1 MVNEETVTTLTDF
14 NYLKTQIAKVSPST
28 TQIKNY
34 TPSNSPAACPTEYVN
49 WTAAATPLPPSPNKQ
64 LCSCMYSGLSCA
76 VTDGVSD
83 SKLQSLFNTVCGLDK
98 NACAGI
104 NLDSKTGQYGAYSM
118 CEAKEKLG
126 FAFDQYYKSQG
137 KASTACDFNG
147 AANTQQPA
155 DESSQCKALLNQAGP
170 AGTGTV
176 TSAPTSTGAATGSS
190 SGKSGASRLRSDVA
204 TFLTFSLSLGALLG
218 VAILCF

>member
-1 MVNEETVTTLTDF
+1 MGNDETVTTLTAFD
-14 NYLKTQIAKVSPST
+14 YLKTQIAKVSPST
-28 TQIKNY
+28 TQINNY

-49 WTAAATPLPPSPNKQ
+49 WTAAATPLPPSPNEQ

-76 VTDGVSD
+76 VADGVSD
-83 SKLQSLFNTVCGLDK
+83 SKLKSLFSTVCGLDK

-104 NLDSKTGQYGAYSM
+104 NVDSKTGQYGAYSM

-147 AANTQQPA
+147 AAKAQQPA
-155 DESSQCKALLNQAGP
+155 GESSQCKALLNQAGP

-176 TSAPTSTGAATGSS
+176 TSTPTSTGAATGSS
-190 SGKSGASRLRSDVA
+190 SGKSGASRLLSDVTA
-204 TFLTFSLSLGALLG
+204 FLTFSVLFGGFLG
-218 VAILCF
+218 VVILFF